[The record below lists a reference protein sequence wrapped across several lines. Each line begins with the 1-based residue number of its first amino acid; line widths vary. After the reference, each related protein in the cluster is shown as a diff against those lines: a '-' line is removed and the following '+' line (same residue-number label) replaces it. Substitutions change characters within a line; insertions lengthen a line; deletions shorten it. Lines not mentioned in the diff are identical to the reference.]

1 LKALT
6 LTATGGVD
14 NLLIQDVPAPTI
26 VGADDVLVRVH
37 AAALNR
43 LDLLITQGLPGI
55 KYSFPHIMGTDA
67 AGVVEAAGPSAT
79 RFGPGDRVMINP
91 GISCNTCEWCR
102 SGEHPLCPDYAVM
115 GEHRPGAIAEFVV
128 VPERNLAPVPPEMP
142 MPQAAAFSL
151 ATLTAW
157 RMLVTRAAL
166 KSGETVLIWGIG
178 GGVALAALHVAK
190 SLGARVIV
198 TSSSEAKLSRAKE
211 LGADFGLNHAT
222 QDVSREVKALTN
234 RRGVEVV
241 VDSVGEAT
249 WERSLR
255 SLARMG
261 RLVTC
266 GGTSGPMVVTDVRKL
281 FWYQWSILG
290 STMGSLEEYK
300 TVVALAAQGKLWPDV
315 DLVVPFAES
324 KRAFQRLEQA
334 EQFGKV
340 VIEVAR

>member
-1 LKALT
+1 
-6 LTATGGVD
+6 
-14 NLLIQDVPAPTI
+14 
-26 VGADDVLVRVH
+26 
-37 AAALNR
+37 
-43 LDLLITQGLPGI
+43 
-55 KYSFPHIMGTDA
+55 
-67 AGVVEAAGPSAT
+67 
-79 RFGPGDRVMINP
+79 
-91 GISCNTCEWCR
+91 
-102 SGEHPLCPDYAVM
+102 M